1 MPKIKSIVT
10 GRPASAHGIQ
20 GNCYLD
26 LAKNEPVVLTGPKL
40 LQVNLVMSAFSRH
53 GARVA
58 SVTAKD
64 KPCHQLQKGR
74 ELSNSSASLS
84 SQHPDHCMMDENGIE
99 DFPYVGQP
107 LPDMY
112 SADLSLLEKRF
123 PDTPYVSRPGFIQQA
138 YATGHPEA
146 DRFYAEMDARFG
158 KFEEMGAIVALTAD
172 HGMNEKTNDD
182 GTPPVV

>member
-1 MPKIKSIVT
+1 M
-10 GRPASAHGIQ
+10 
-20 GNCYLD
+20 
-26 LAKNEPVVLTGPKL
+26 
-40 LQVNLVMSAFSRH
+40 
-53 GARVA
+53 A
-58 SVTAKD
+58 SVTAKG

-74 ELSNSSASLS
+74 ELSNSSVSLS

-99 DFPYVGQP
+99 DVPYVGQP

-112 SADLSLLEKRF
+112 SADLSLFMLDADLSLLEKRF
-123 PDTPYVSRPGFIQQA
+123 PDTPYVSRPDFIQQA
-138 YATGHPEA
+138 YATGQPEA